1 MGWMRRCSIA
11 ARSRSRRASSPRR
24 CLDSAASVAAELG
37 CESELAYVETML
49 SEGTGADL
57 QRRAFAE
64 GGMDGLLTFLIETT
78 AEPLATGSRA

>member
-1 MGWMRRCSIA
+1 MGWTRRCSTA
-11 ARSRSRRASSPRR
+11 ARSRSRRASSPRAVWS
-24 CLDSAASVAAELG
+24 SAASVAAELG
-37 CESELAYVETML
+37 CEYELANVETML

-78 AEPLATGSRA
+78 AEPVATCSRA